1 MTEMFTCFL
10 RDHPRIRGEHS
21 PLPDFFAEGF
31 GSSPH
36 TRGALSPNVR
46 RHDTRQ
52 DHPRIRGEHS
62 KGFPTG
68 VTFSGSS
75 PHTRGA
81 PRHLHL
87 RRQTRR
93 IIPAYAGS
101 TRRRRSPR
109 ARLADHPRI
118 RGEHIGERVDG
129 LDLVGSSPHTRG
141 ALTSANATIQGFR
154 IIPAYAGSTRASGTA
169 SPAPPDHPR
178 IRGEHSAASPS
189 TSSAAGSS
197 PHTRGAPAIRW
208 TSPRSWR
215 IIPAYAGS
223 TNAASCR

>member
-1 MTEMFTCFL
+1 MPRAPRRPGLQDHPRIRGEHVDAGDRVGIVAGSSPHTRGALGGAAGEADPVGIIPAYAGSTASGRRAYRRGRGSSPHTRGALWGFRARAPRGGIIPAYAGSTVLTEMFTCCL

-81 PRHLHL
+81 HWGAGGWAGP
-87 RRQTRR
+87 RR

-101 TRRRRSPR
+101 T
-109 ARLADHPRI
+109 DI
-118 RGEHIGERVDG
+118 R
-129 LDLVGSSPHTRG
+129 
-141 ALTSANATIQGFR
+141 
-154 IIPAYAGSTRASGTA
+154 
-169 SPAPPDHPR
+169 
-178 IRGEHSAASPS
+178 
-189 TSSAAGSS
+189 
-197 PHTRGAPAIRW
+197 
-208 TSPRSWR
+208 
-215 IIPAYAGS
+215 
-223 TNAASCR
+223 